1 MNEKQIIALE
11 HLGEK
16 KFLTSSQFV
25 ILKLY
30 KNRGDVTNILKPLLT
45 AKKPLIGKKNF
56 KPDPSYGK
64 AESIYYL
71 TVYGKNYLVKNLNYK
86 GNKVKY
92 VKKDVDLFQR
102 DYSHRKSTVNFN
114 IGLHQWLEKEDG
126 KILFCNYY
134 FDKIG
139 NNRTKDKTKHVYALN
154 RLELNNG
161 DSFIPDII
169 TMFTVHNKEY
179 LFLFEQ
185 HNGSSTNRLVKQ
197 LQQHLQAISEDLF
210 ENQFGFQKSPRIVVV
225 CENDSVKYNTI
236 KRLRQ
241 DKQFDNFHNFFI
253 FKSNDELLDDFNQNW
268 ALLNGEKVSFT
279 QPKKRN

>member
-1 MNEKQIIALE
+1 MNEKQITALE
-11 HLGEK
+11 HLGEN

-25 ILKLY
+25 MLNLY
-30 KNRGDVTNILKPLLT
+30 KNRGDVTNTLKPLLA
-45 AKKPLIGKKNF
+45 AKRPLIGKKNF

-64 AESIYYL
+64 VESVYYL

-86 GNKVKY
+86 SDKIKY
-92 VKKDVDLFQR
+92 VKKDVDLFQK

-114 IGLHQWLEKEDG
+114 IGLHQWVGNEDG
-126 KILFCNYY
+126 EITFCYYY

-139 NNRTKDKTKHVYALN
+139 NNRTKDKTKHLYALN
-154 RLELNNG
+154 RLELKNG

-169 TMFTVHNKEY
+169 TMFTVHDREY

-197 LQQHLQAISEDLF
+197 LQQHLKAISEDLF

-225 CENDSVKYNTI
+225 CENESVKYNTM

-253 FKSNDELLDDFNQNW
+253 FKSNDELLDNFNQNW
-268 ALLNGEKVSFT
+268 ALLDGKKVSFT

>member
-1 MNEKQIIALE
+1 MNEKQITALE
-11 HLGEK
+11 HLGEN

-25 ILKLY
+25 MLNLY
-30 KNRGDVTNILKPLLT
+30 KNRGDVTNTLKPLLT
-45 AKKPLIGKKNF
+45 AKRPLIGKKNF

-64 AESIYYL
+64 VESVYYL
-71 TVYGKNYLVKNLNYK
+71 TVYGKNYLVKNLNYRSD
-86 GNKVKY
+86 KVKY
-92 VKKDVDLFQR
+92 VKKDVDLFQK

-114 IGLHQWLEKEDG
+114 IGLHQWVEKEDG
-126 KILFCNYY
+126 EITFCYYY

-139 NNRTKDKTKHVYALN
+139 NNRTKDKTKHLYALN
-154 RLELNNG
+154 RLKLKNG

-169 TMFTVHNKEY
+169 TMFTVYDREY
-179 LFLFEQ
+179 LFLFER

-197 LQQHLQAISEDLF
+197 LKQHLQAISEDLF

-225 CENDSVKYNTI
+225 CENESVKYNTM

-253 FKSNDELLDDFNQNW
+253 FKSDDELQDDFNQNW